1 MANPLTRVLRFGWR
15 SLDFIRRL
23 VHLLLMLLVLVVI
36 FALFSD
42 TPVIVP
48 RTAALVVKPT
58 GELVEQLEGRP
69 IDRALNEASG
79 DGETQ
84 TLVRD
89 LAKAILH
96 AADDRRIQALVLDL
110 DQMNGGGL
118 IKLQA
123 VAEALA
129 TFRRSGKRVVAY
141 GSGFDQARYFL
152 AAQADEIY
160 MHPLGSVFLQ
170 GFGFYRAYFGEAAE
184 DLSIDFNVF
193 RTGEHKSYHDYLT
206 RRDMSDAE
214 KQEIRVVLDQLWRS
228 YRESVGA
235 ARGIAAEELQS
246 MADDYLDQL
255 RQEDGDMAAL
265 ARESGLVDELLTLPE
280 LERRMIDIVGEDPD
294 SGSYSHIDH
303 RTYLAALGQSAER
316 GRDRRE
322 VAVIVA
328 SGNILP
334 GDQPPGSVGAET
346 FVELIRAARDRDQVA
361 AVVLRIDSG
370 GGSQFA
376 SDLIYEELRM
386 LRESGKPVLTSMG
399 DLAASGAYL
408 LSIAAD
414 EVWARPDTLTGS
426 IGVTAMLPTV
436 DRALAR
442 LGVNIDGVGT
452 TRYSGDL
459 SPLRSL
465 SPEAAEILTVSV
477 DSSYRHFIQQ
487 VAQARELSVSDVEAV
502 AGGRIWT
509 GRDAQRLGL
518 VDQLGDLDAVV
529 AAAAARGGLGD
540 EYRINFLQQELSI
553 EESLALELLTSFI
566 RTTGLS
572 AQPRIAAWFER
583 MTRSMDRELGGL
595 LQLQDPRQVYYHCFC
610 QLR

>member
-15 SLDFIRRL
+15 SLDFLRRFL
-23 VHLLLMLLVLVVI
+23 HLLFMLLLLVIVFAI
-36 FALFSD
+36 FSR

-48 RTAALVVKPT
+48 GTAALVVAPAGT
-58 GELVEQLEGRP
+58 LVEQLEGRP
-69 IDRALNEASG
+69 IDRAINEASG

-89 LAKAILH
+89 LTRAIER
-96 AADDRRIQALVLDL
+96 AAGDRRIQALVLDL
-110 DQMNGGGL
+110 DRMEGGGL
-118 IKLQA
+118 VKLQSVADA
-123 VAEALA
+123 VA
-129 TFRRSGKRVVAY
+129 TFRDSGKRVVAY
-141 GSGFDQARYFL
+141 GSGFDQAAYYL
-152 AAQADEIY
+152 AAQADEVY
-160 MHPLGSVFLQ
+160 LHPQGAVFLQ
-170 GFGFYRAYFGEAAE
+170 GFGYYRAFFADAAQA
-184 DLSIDFNVF
+184 LSIDVNVF

-206 RRDMSDAE
+206 RTDMSDAE

-235 ARGIAAEELQS
+235 ARGISPDALQQ
-246 MADDYLDQL
+246 MADEYLDLL
-255 RQEDGDMAAL
+255 RRQDGDMAML
-265 ARESGLVDELLTLPE
+265 ARDAGLVDELLTRAE
-280 LERRMIDIVGEDPD
+280 LDQRMIGIVGVDD
-294 SGSYSHIDH
+294 QSGSFSQIDH
-303 RTYLAALGQSAER
+303 RDYLAALDQSPVRKR
-316 GRDRRE
+316 GRE

-334 GDQPPGSVGAET
+334 GDQPPGTVGAES
-346 FVELIRAARDRDQVA
+346 FSALIRTAREREDIA

-376 SDLIYEELRM
+376 SDLIYEELRL

-408 LSIAAD
+408 LSIGAD

-426 IGVTAMLPTV
+426 IGVTAMLPTF

-465 SPEAAEILTVSV
+465 SPEAAEILQLSV
-477 DSSYRHFIQQ
+477 DSSYQHFLRQ
-487 VAQARELSVSDVEAV
+487 VSEARSLSVSDVEAV
-502 AGGRIWT
+502 AGGRVWT
-509 GRDAQRLGL
+509 GRDARRLGL
-518 VDQLGDLDAVV
+518 VDQLGDLDDAV
-529 AAAAARGGLGD
+529 AAAASRAGLGED
-540 EYRINFLQQELSI
+540 DYRINFLEQDLSI
-553 EESLALELLTSFI
+553 EESLTLELLTGFVKTPLFSSRSTMANWAGRLFS
-566 RTTGLS
+566 GLD
-572 AQPRIAAWFER
+572 
-583 MTRSMDRELGGL
+583 RSLGGL
-595 LQLQDPRQVYYHCFC
+595 SGLQDPRNLFYHCFC